1 MQTVLSRSK
10 LIWLFLLKSEGQQH
24 FCFSLV
30 IYALFQL
37 CRTQNPFCVCLLLLC
52 SFSFPWTKTAF
63 LGLFGPVDWFELN
76 LTKENTFSVS
86 LLNYALFSFFAVD
99 RSFGLFV
106 GNHEKNLVFLQVIT
120 MIHQFLFKESKNC
133 ITTADKEKKRVLG
146 AIELK
151 RA

>member
-1 MQTVLSRSK
+1 
-10 LIWLFLLKSEGQQH
+10 
-24 FCFSLV
+24 
-30 IYALFQL
+30 
-37 CRTQNPFCVCLLLLC
+37 
-52 SFSFPWTKTAF
+52 
-63 LGLFGPVDWFELN
+63 
-76 LTKENTFSVS
+76 
-86 LLNYALFSFFAVD
+86 VD